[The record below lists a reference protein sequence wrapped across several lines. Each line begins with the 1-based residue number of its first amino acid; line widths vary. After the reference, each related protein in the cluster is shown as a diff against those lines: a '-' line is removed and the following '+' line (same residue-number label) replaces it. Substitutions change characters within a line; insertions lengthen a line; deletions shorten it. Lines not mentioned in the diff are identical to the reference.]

1 MPANLMRTSSGLT
14 AIKSKPAAEL
24 AKIPKMP
31 DSIGADMGKDYKT
44 LIGSLI
50 AAGTWRE
57 NLMPTVEMYLSS
69 VSMLREAQRVLNVE
83 GHYYVGPDGTPKAHP
98 AASAISKAVAAMNSA
113 TRLLGINV
121 GSADAMAKTAET
133 SVAETTKP
141 ASKWSA

>member
-1 MPANLMRTSSGLT
+1 MPANLMKTNSGLS
-14 AIKSKPAAEL
+14 AIKNKPAAEL
-24 AKIPKMP
+24 AKVPKMP
-31 DSIGADMGKDYKT
+31 NSIGADMGKDYKT
-44 LIGSLI
+44 LVGSLI

-69 VSMLREAQRVLNVE
+69 VSMLREAQKALNAE

-121 GSADAMAKTAET
+121 GSSDAMAKTVET
-133 SVAETTKP
+133 GGADVAKP
-141 ASKWSA
+141 SSKWSA

>member
-1 MPANLMRTSSGLT
+1 
-14 AIKSKPAAEL
+14 
-24 AKIPKMP
+24 
-31 DSIGADMGKDYKT
+31 MGKDYKT